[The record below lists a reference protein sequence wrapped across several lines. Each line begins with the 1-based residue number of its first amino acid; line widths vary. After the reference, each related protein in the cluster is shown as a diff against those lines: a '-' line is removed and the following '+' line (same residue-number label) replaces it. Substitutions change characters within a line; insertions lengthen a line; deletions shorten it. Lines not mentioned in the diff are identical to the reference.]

1 LVPAWWEFGLGVG
14 GVRPPVA
21 GSRLQWT
28 GARLAGGSVVCVAAS
43 AILAVAFVLLV
54 VTGTS
59 PRSAVAHGGSWGVPA
74 RGAGL
79 VGSASGSTGLP
90 LAVRGAISVALGR
103 DDTGYWI
110 RERSGGLDARN
121 AAQHLQVVFDGSGA
135 VVRAGGSRLRLALR
149 AVGFGR
155 SLRALARVPAV
166 SRANRVLYAR
176 RGIREWYANG
186 PAGIEQGVVLQRPP
200 VSSGSGSLTLSVA
213 HSVDLR
219 AVLARDARTVLF
231 EDRSGR
237 AVLRYGGLMVD
248 DARGRALPS
257 WFSLRG
263 TAVLLHVAAQGVR
276 YPVRIDPIVQNA
288 ELVADAGAGTF
299 EGIAVSVAMSDSTI
313 AVGDQQANGFGG
325 VVYVFSKPA
334 SGSWVDATQTAELT
348 ASDGTGSDNLGYSVA
363 ISGTTIVAG
372 APLHTVNNNG
382 DQGAVY
388 VFSEPAAGGWVN
400 ATQTAELTAGDGAAN
415 DRLGDAVAASGTT
428 VVAGAPDRTV
438 SGHSND
444 GAVYVFDQ
452 PGGGGWV
459 NATQNAELTISDGIA
474 NEQLAFDGH
483 PGLAVSDTTI
493 VVGDSQHAVAGH
505 ESQGAVYVFAKPAAG
520 GWVNTTQTA
529 ELTAGDGAADDLL
542 GNSVALSGSTI
553 AAGAPRHVRSG
564 NDQGAVYV
572 FTQPASGP
580 WANATQAAELTA
592 SDGGGIDLL
601 GYSVAISGTTI
612 VAGAPQHTVSV
623 NAQGALYLFEQ
634 PAGGGYV
641 DAAAPASLTAS
652 DAAAIDWLGYDIA
665 ASGDTILAWAPKIR
679 SPTTTGAAYVFGPP
693 STLPPTLTVS
703 LSGTGAGTVTGPGI
717 SCPGTCSSSYP
728 DGTSVTL
735 TAIPS
740 AGSTFAGWSGGG
752 CSGTGGCQVPMS
764 SNQNVTATFNHA
776 AGPSA
781 IGQLTISP
789 TPVYSNLTAACG
801 GAAWSAADVA
811 TQWLLDGLPIPGATS
826 TTFAPPIR
834 DDGHQLSCSQTAS
847 AAGAS
852 TTATSTAVIV
862 YERPPVAAANAPCGD
877 TTGALCVSTA
887 STNGLGTAYPHNGDW
902 WTAQTIECDSGG
914 WTSANGDSQLAA
926 IRGLLEAHTVRISL
940 ERVNGTKTTVLVSQE
955 VSDLGTAR
963 DPLEVYLSPSSANIV
978 FSYGPQTLV
987 PAESV
992 KDAGLPDPGVP
1003 GQGLFFY
1010 YSGLG
1015 RIFQLSYTLT
1025 AADLGTHMRCV
1036 AGADDGPVA
1045 HPTSGGSS
1053 TDFVVSNDP
1062 RCAPRFLNSGKL
1074 GGPIFTLGAG
1084 VACIQA
1090 IGQLQLAAAVLISVP
1105 VNAGTVALPILC
1117 TLPGGCHGTLSLVSL
1132 APAQAAT
1139 ARARSGQR
1147 LGTLRISLR
1156 RHSERVLH
1164 IRLTARGRRLVR
1176 DAKHGLPVVLRLKTG
1191 THSRTLASLRLLR
1204 KHS

>member
-1 LVPAWWEFGLGVG
+1 M
-14 GVRPPVA
+14 A

-28 GARLAGGSVVCVAAS
+28 GARLARVSVVCVAAV
-43 AILAVAFVLLV
+43 AILAGAFVLLV
-54 VTGTS
+54 VTGTG
-59 PRSAVAHGGSWGVPA
+59 PRSAVGHGGGSWGVRD

-79 VGSASGSTGLP
+79 VGSASGSRGLP

-110 RERSGGLDARN
+110 RESSGGLASRN
-121 AAQHLQVVFDGSGA
+121 AAQDLRVVFDGSGA
-135 VVRAGGSRLRLALR
+135 VVRAGGSGLRLGLR

-186 PAGIEQGVVLQRPP
+186 PAGVEQGVVLQRPP
-200 VSSGSGSLTLSVA
+200 MSSGSGSLTLSVA

-219 AVLARDARTVLF
+219 AVLAGGARTVLF

-248 DARGRALPS
+248 DARGRALSS

-263 TAVLLHVAAQGVR
+263 TAVLLHVAAQGAR

-288 ELVADAGAGTF
+288 ELVADDGAGSF
-299 EGIAVSVAMSDSTI
+299 EGITVSVAMSDSTI
-313 AVGDQQANGFGG
+313 AVGDPRAHGFQG

-348 ASDGTGSDNLGYSVA
+348 ASDGGGTDEVGYSVA
-363 ISGTTIVAG
+363 VAGTTVFAG
-372 APLHTVNNNG
+372 APYHPVNNNA
-382 DQGAVY
+382 QGAVY

-400 ATQTAELTAGDGAAN
+400 ATQTAELTAGDGVAN

-428 VVAGAPDRTV
+428 VVAGAPNRTV
-438 SGHSND
+438 SGHSNE

-459 NATQNAELTISDGIA
+459 SATQNAELTISDGIA

-493 VVGDSQHAVAGH
+493 VVGDSQHTVAGH
-505 ESQGAVYVFAKPAAG
+505 ADQGAVYVFAKPAAG
-520 GWVNTTQTA
+520 GWINSTQTA
-529 ELTAGDGAADDLL
+529 ELTAQDGTADDLL
-542 GNSVALSGSTI
+542 GDSVALSGATI
-553 AAGAPRHVRSG
+553 AAGAPWHVRSDD
-564 NDQGAVYV
+564 DQGAVYV
-572 FTQPASGP
+572 FTQPGSGP
-580 WANATQAAELTA
+580 WANATQTAELTA
-592 SDGGGIDLL
+592 SDGAGTDLL

-612 VAGAPQHTVSV
+612 VAGAPQHTVSA
-623 NAQGALYLFEQ
+623 NAQGALYQFEQ
-634 PAGGGYV
+634 PTGGGYV
-641 DAAAPASLTAS
+641 DAAAPASVTAG
-652 DAAAIDWLGYDIA
+652 DAAADDMLGYNIV

-679 SPTTTGAAYVFGPP
+679 SPTTTGAAYVFAPP

-717 SCPGTCSSSYP
+717 SCPGACSSSYP
-728 DGTSVTL
+728 NGTSVTL

-764 SNQNVTATFNHA
+764 SNQNVTATFNLP
-776 AGPSA
+776 AGPTAS
-781 IGQLTISP
+781 GQLAISP

-801 GAAWSAADVA
+801 GVAWGAADVA

-826 TTFAPPIR
+826 TTFAAPIR

-847 AAGAS
+847 AAGLS
-852 TTATSTAVIV
+852 TTATSTAVLV
-862 YERPPVAAANAPCGD
+862 YERPPVAAADADCS
-877 TTGALCVSTA
+877 GATAVLCIVNSSA
-887 STNGLGTAYPHNGDW
+887 NGLGTTYPHNGDW
-902 WTAQTIECDSGG
+902 WTAQTVGCVSGG

-940 ERVNGTKTTVLVSQE
+940 ERVNGAKTTVLVSEE

-963 DPLEVYLSPSSANIV
+963 DPLQAYLSSTSANIR
-978 FSYGPQTLV
+978 FSYGPQALV
-987 PAESV
+987 PVESV

-1003 GQGLFFY
+1003 GQGLFAY
-1010 YSGLG
+1010 YSALG
-1015 RIFQLSYTLT
+1015 RTFELSYNLT

-1036 AGADDGPVA
+1036 AGADDGSVA

-1062 RCAPRFLNSGKL
+1062 RCGPRFLNSGKL
-1074 GGPIFTLGAG
+1074 GGPILALGPQ
-1084 VACIQA
+1084 VACVTA
-1090 IGQLQLAAAVLISVP
+1090 TGQLHQQAAAVLLSVP
-1105 VNAGTVALPILC
+1105 VNAGTVALPISC
-1117 TLPGGCHGTLSLVSL
+1117 TLPGGCHGTISIIGTT
-1132 APAQAAT
+1132 AAAT
-1139 ARARSGQR
+1139 AAANARSGQV

-1156 RHSERVLH
+1156 RDSERVLH
-1164 IRLTARGRRLVR
+1164 IHLSTRGRRLVHN
-1176 DAKHGLPVVLRLKTG
+1176 AKNGLPVVLRLKSGAHT
-1191 THSRTLASLRLLR
+1191 RTLASLRLLR
-1204 KHS
+1204 KHR